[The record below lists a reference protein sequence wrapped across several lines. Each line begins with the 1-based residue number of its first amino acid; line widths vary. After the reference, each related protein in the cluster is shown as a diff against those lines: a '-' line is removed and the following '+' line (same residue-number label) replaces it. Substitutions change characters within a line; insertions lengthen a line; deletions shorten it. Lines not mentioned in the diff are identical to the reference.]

1 MILTDQQK
9 RQLRCK
15 KKDSILV
22 RYFNIKKQW
31 KSHILSTYFYKIKKD
46 IITFSGIKE
55 KALTKT
61 E

>member
-46 IITFSGIKE
+46 VITFSV
-55 KALTKT
+55 
-61 E
+61 